1 MSTHRNLLHATL
13 TVAGT
18 AHPSPSLSTTPSA
31 SVKPA
36 VETGLGDWPDFCCPL
51 HRERLRTNGNF
62 LCCSQGER
70 FPVREGIPRFVKE
83 KTYADAFGAQWKRY
97 RLTQLDSFT
106 GVSITEERMRRCL
119 GEGLWEKLGGS
130 HVLECGCGAGR
141 FTEVLLQRGALV
153 TSLDLSD
160 AVDANQLTFPQSS
173 THRIA
178 QADILQLPFAPRQ
191 FDVVLCLGV
200 IQHTP
205 SPESTVRA
213 LAEHVKPGGSLIID
227 HYTYTLS
234 EFTKTSAVLRPFF
247 KRLPPATGLQWTEWI
262 VNTFLPLHKRVR
274 RFRWA
279 QALLSRISP
288 IICYY
293 HIYPHL
299 SEEMQ
304 YQWALVDT
312 HDSLTCW
319 FRRFRT
325 CSQIERLMKSLGF
338 EEIACSYKGNGVE
351 ARGKRPASSSAVR
364 AP

>member
-1 MSTHRNLLHATL
+1 MAR
-13 TVAGT
+13 
-18 AHPSPSLSTTPSA
+18 SP
-31 SVKPA
+31 SVKPTL
-36 VETGLGDWPDFCCPL
+36 ETSPEDWPAFCCPL
-51 HRERLRTNGNF
+51 HRERLEINGNF
-62 LCCSQGER
+62 LCCPQGER
-70 FPVREGIPRFVKE
+70 FPVRQGIPRFVNE

-106 GVSITEERMRRCL
+106 DVSITEERMRRCL
-119 GEGLWEKLGGS
+119 GEDLWQKLGGK

-141 FTEVLLQRGALV
+141 FTEILLQRGALV
-153 TSLDLSD
+153 TSFDLSD
-160 AVDANQLTFPQSS
+160 AVEANQLSFPQSS
-173 THRIA
+173 THLIA

-191 FDVVLCLGV
+191 FDVVFCLGV

-205 SPESTVRA
+205 SPESTLRT
-213 LAEHVKPGGSLIID
+213 LAEHVNPGGSLIID

-234 EFTKTSAVLRPFF
+234 EFTKISAVLRPFF
-247 KRLPPATGLQWTEWI
+247 KRLPPATGLQWTEQI
-262 VNTFLPLHKRVR
+262 VNTLLPLHKLVR

-299 SEEMQ
+299 SDEMQ

-338 EEIACSYKGNGVE
+338 EEIACWYGGNGVE
-351 ARGKRPASSSAVR
+351 ARGKRPASSSAFNG
-364 AP
+364 ALK